1 MYNGDKKYLWI
12 TVAAGGKDW
21 STPSACEAGRRVCHA
36 YLIIIVII
44 FSVIIMI
51 VMINYDCEERRM
63 VCHAYLIIIVV
74 IMILNIM
81 TVMMIMI
88 MREDGGLATHT

>member
-1 MYNGDKKYLWI
+1 
-12 TVAAGGKDW
+12 
-21 STPSACEAGRRVCHA
+21 
-36 YLIIIVII
+36 
-44 FSVIIMI
+44 MI

>member
-36 YLIIIVII
+36 YLIIIVVIMII
-44 FSVIIMI
+44 IIVLSVIVVGIMIIMI
-51 VMINYDCEERRM
+51 IIICQG
-63 VCHAYLIIIVV
+63 YLIIIV
-74 IMILNIM
+74 ICF
-81 TVMMIMI
+81 
-88 MREDGGLATHT
+88 